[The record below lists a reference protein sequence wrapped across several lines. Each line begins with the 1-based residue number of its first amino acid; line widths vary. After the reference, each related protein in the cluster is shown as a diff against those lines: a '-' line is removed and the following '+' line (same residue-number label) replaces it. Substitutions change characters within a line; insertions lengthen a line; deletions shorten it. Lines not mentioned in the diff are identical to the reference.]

1 VTTDLETA
9 LFDRT
14 WQPTWIFDCDTLAL
28 LRVNQAVVARYGY
41 SRDELLSMTLR
52 ELRAPED
59 IPLLEHT
66 IAEFRQGH
74 GWVKRVTRHRTKAG
88 EQFDVELEV
97 IGVTYHDRQCALVR
111 VDDLT
116 TRSKAELR
124 FKQLVEMSGDG
135 LAIIGEDRTMQ
146 YISPGGER
154 ILGVRSEDVV
164 GTASMM
170 RTHPDD
176 VHKLVYNPP
185 GELRNYLVRVLHG
198 DGSYRWIDTISKNLT
213 RDPAVRGHVTAFRDV
228 TARVQAEEALKRSE
242 ANLRMVLEKSP
253 TLTVVHRD
261 GVALYVSRAL
271 VDRLGFTDSSEM
283 IGANM
288 LERVHPDDRQKVME
302 RISLTTSGGHAE
314 PIEVRFIH
322 RDGSLVIV
330 EAVGYPLVFDEQPAI
345 VVFCV
350 DVTERREMY
359 ARMAVADRMVSVG
372 TLAAG
377 VAHEINNPLAYVIG
391 NLELLARELPA
402 MVAGTSRFP
411 PQEMSAIVADA
422 RDGAVRVAAIVRELR
437 ALSRTDDA
445 SKGPIDLEPVLASC
459 LKMVGN
465 ELRHRARVF
474 TSIPADLP
482 PVEANASRLG
492 QVFLNLLV
500 NAAHAIPDGR
510 GDAATIRVRAYAE
523 SGNVIVEVADTGV
536 GIPPHVIGRIFDPFF
551 TTKPIGQGTG
561 LGLPISHEI
570 VRSVGGSIDVESTP
584 GAGTTFRVVLPA
596 SQRTPV
602 AVERRAAAAVTSNR
616 ARVLVIDD
624 EPAVGRSIQALLT
637 PELGVSHVTRGTEAL
652 AKIAAGERYDAV
664 LCDVMM
670 PEMSGIELFLELQR
684 CDPALARRVV
694 FLTGGA
700 FTDQA
705 RDFLA
710 SAEHPPLEKP
720 FTESQLRAAIERLTS
735 SARPA

>member
-1 VTTDLETA
+1 MTTDLETA

-14 WQPTWIFDCDTLAL
+14 RQPAWIFDCDTLAL
-28 LRVNQAVVARYGY
+28 LRVNQAVVDRYGF
-41 SRDELLSMTLR
+41 SREELLGMTLR
-52 ELRAPED
+52 DLRAPED
-59 IPLLEHT
+59 VPLLEHT

-97 IGVTYHDRQCALVR
+97 VGVTYHDRQCALVR

-124 FKQLVEMSGDG
+124 FKLLVEMSSDG
-135 LAIIGEDRTMQ
+135 LAIIGADRTMQ

-154 ILGVRSEDVV
+154 ILGVRSEDVA
-164 GTASMM
+164 GTESMM

-176 VHKLVYNPP
+176 VQKLVYNPP
-185 GELRNYLVRVLHG
+185 GATRSYLVRVRHG
-198 DGSYRWIDTISKNLT
+198 NGSYIWIDTTSKNLT
-213 RDPAVRGHVTAFRDV
+213 LDPAVRGHVTSFRDV

-242 ANLRMVLEKSP
+242 ANLRMLLEKSP
-253 TLTVVHRD
+253 TLTFVHRD
-261 GVALYVSRAL
+261 GTALYVNRAL
-271 VDRLGFTDSSEM
+271 LDRLGLSDASE
-283 IGANM
+283 IVGKST
-288 LERVHPDDRQKVME
+288 LEYVHPEDRSKVIE
-302 RISLTTSGGHAE
+302 RIAFTTSGGGGI

-322 RDGSLVIV
+322 RDGSLVTV
-330 EAVGYPLVFDEQPAI
+330 EAVGFQLVFDEQPAV

-350 DVTERREMY
+350 DVTERRELY

-391 NLELLARELPA
+391 NLELLSRELPA
-402 MVAGTSRFP
+402 MLAGTSRYP
-411 PQEMSAIVADA
+411 AQEIHAIVADA

-437 ALSRTDDA
+437 ALSRSDEA

-474 TSIPADLP
+474 TSIPSDLP

-510 GDAATIRVRAYAE
+510 GDSAMIRVRAYAE
-523 SGNVIVEVADTGV
+523 AGNVIVEVADTGV

-596 SQRTPV
+596 SQRKPAPSERGSAD
-602 AVERRAAAAVTSNR
+602 AVSSTR
-616 ARVLVIDD
+616 ARVLVVDD

-637 PELGVSHVTRGTEAL
+637 PEIEVSHVTRGREAL

-694 FLTGGA
+694 FLSGGA

-710 SAEHPPLEKP
+710 AAEHPPLEKP
-720 FTESQLRAAIERLTS
+720 FTEVQLRAAIERVTS
-735 SARPA
+735 PTPRA